1 MQLKLNNSTFSR
13 QLASESKKLLEA
25 TMTTKDLLMEINIIH
40 QKIKVF
46 QILSTFLPLHK
57 NSII

>member
-25 TMTTKDLLMEINIIH
+25 GMITKNLLMEIHIVH

-46 QILSTFLPLHK
+46 QILSRFLFLQE
-57 NSII
+57 NSSI